1 MKDGVSMNKLPKIA
15 SLSLCVAMGIYP
27 VCALIA
33 RIFGYDFRI
42 FSEVVWFL
50 LLLAGTVLCF
60 LLLRK
65 TEQSFAWCGLLP
77 IFALGN
83 WICSMTHGLLPMI
96 LAVLMLFTTIPILMR
111 HTSVNWLKVTALGI
125 AGLLCMPLLGI
136 SLLGNMVSN
145 TQNYEVVLH
154 QTSPNGKYYAECLQD
169 KQSTEDEEDEEDKEK
184 IVAIVKVYEKGGFD
198 IGICSA
204 SKPPKIVYTGD
215 VILKLEWKDDT
226 CLLID
231 GKEYPIN

>member
-1 MKDGVSMNKLPKIA
+1 MQKRAKTV
-15 SLSLCVAMGIYP
+15 SLSLCIAMGAYP
-27 VCALIA
+27 VCGLIA

-50 LLLAGTVLCF
+50 LLLVGTVLCF

-65 TEQSFAWCGLLP
+65 SEASFAWCGLLP

-83 WICSMTHGLLPMI
+83 WIYSMTHGLLPMI
-96 LAVLMLFTTIPILMR
+96 LAVLMLFATVPILMH

-125 AGLLCMPLLGI
+125 AGLLCMPLLGL
-136 SLLGNMVSN
+136 SLLGNLVSS
-145 TQNYEVVLH
+145 TQDYEVVL
-154 QTSPNGKYYAECLQD
+154 QKTSPNGKYYAECLQN
-169 KQSTEDEEDEEDKEK
+169 KQATEDKEDK
-184 IVAIVKVYEKGGFD
+184 EEIVAIVKVYENSGFN

-204 SKPPKIVYTGD
+204 TKLPQKVYAGD
-215 VILKLEWKDDT
+215 VILELIWKDDT

-231 GKEYPIN
+231 GKEYPIH

>member
-1 MKDGVSMNKLPKIA
+1 MKKISKIA

-27 VCALIA
+27 VCGLIA
-33 RIFGYDFRI
+33 RLFGYDFRL
-42 FSEVVWFL
+42 FSETVWFL

-65 TEQSFAWCGLLP
+65 SEASFAWCGLLP

-83 WICSMTHGLLPMI
+83 WFCSMTYGLLPVI
-96 LAVLMLFTTIPILMR
+96 FAVLLLFATVPILMR
-111 HTSVNWLKVTALGI
+111 HTSLHWLKVTALGI
-125 AGLLCMPLLGI
+125 AGLLCMPLLSL
-136 SLLGNMVSN
+136 SLLGNMVSS
-145 TQNYEVVLH
+145 TQNYEVVLC
-154 QTSPNGKYYAECLQD
+154 QPSPDGKYYAECLQN
-169 KQSTEDEEDEEDKEK
+169 KQTSEDKEDK
-184 IVAIVKVYEKGGFD
+184 EDKEEIAAIVKVYENSGFD

-204 SKPPKIVYTGD
+204 SKRPQKVYTGD
-215 VILKLEWKDDT
+215 VFLEIKWKDDT